1 MYPVLTNIWFCSLGM
16 MIPNDV
22 QGAGLLVEL
31 PVVAQRREQEDLP
44 LYQLSR
50 TQAVPKVSAYAGMLS
65 SRYTPDAWYDMISLH
80 FHIIK

>member
-1 MYPVLTNIWFCSLGM
+1 MSPVLTNIWFCSLGM